1 MHVAQEWTLVQTG
14 LSSSQLVWV
23 FLAAMA
29 VPGEEIV
36 AAFDSFLSFD
46 FVGFHWDLRLEDNLR
61 HGLWV

>member
-1 MHVAQEWTLVQTG
+1 MRVAQEWTLVQTG

-36 AAFDSFLSFD
+36 AAFDAFLSFG
-46 FVGFHWDLRLEDNLR
+46 FVSFRWDLRLEDNLR